1 MATIRELRA
10 LFTAEAKGINK
21 AFKSI
26 QQQSAQLGP
35 ATQRTTD
42 QVNRN
47 YESVVQQVNEL
58 QRVMDATDGSESFNE
73 LNQAAER
80 AQREIAE
87 TGQVSTAAMEELE
100 RAVQSG
106 SRRLDGLG
114 DDARSSFEEVE
125 RAVREASDQIEDIG
139 SGGLDELSE
148 SADNANESLDNIG
161 GSGGSM
167 AGIIASAGLLGPV
180 GVAIGTIATGLLGA
194 VIAGDKLQGSLNRLQ
209 AQTGASTEEM
219 EGMEASIRNIYGNNY
234 GEGFED
240 IAESMAL
247 VRQNTNLSGD
257 ALETMTTDALTLRD
271 TFDYDVGESVKAAS
285 TLMKNFGIT
294 GTEAYELIAEGSQ
307 KGLNYADDLM
317 DTIGE
322 YSVYY
327 EAAGF
332 SAEEMFSMFKNAQE
346 TGAFNLDYAADAF
359 KEFGIIMTEEG
370 EGATDVLSSIGLP
383 AAQLQKDFA
392 AGGDKAKAAFQTI
405 AEKLGT
411 IKDPLDRNAAGVA
424 LFGTKFED
432 LGAEAVIAMSQTT
445 GAITGTSGAMEQIN
459 AVRYDTIME
468 TIAGLGRAFVADIL
482 LPLQDRVMPTVNKF
496 ADMIFTAA
504 GALRAFLSGDESVE
518 DVLMSYGLDPANFQ
532 AVIVAIN
539 TMQEVFSRL
548 RENALPVLKE
558 VGSAILNGLVK
569 VWTFVQPALS
579 MAVSFIGAQVAKIA
593 QFWNENGSQIMAAV
607 QKAFSFIQSIIA
619 FVMPAVLFIIK
630 TVWGNIK
637 GVITGALDVIM
648 GVVKIF
654 TGLFTGD
661 FAKMWE
667 GVKQAFSGAI
677 TFIWNYLQLM
687 FIGRILKA
695 AGVFFAAFRGG
706 VTALWTAVKAAF
718 AGNIAAVL
726 SNARTGFA
734 AIWGVVRG
742 IFTNI
747 VNFIRVTWQSA
758 KSITSGAI
766 NFVKNLFTTGF
777 STMYR
782 TVSSGLGNILSKFR
796 NIFTSIRDFVSQR
809 FGDIVNAAKA
819 LPGRIGTGI
828 GNMAS
833 KVKAGVTSVINMLAT
848 TLGKGVNGVIG
859 GVNWVLGKIGVD
871 SKVPK
876 WDVPQYAQGTKKP
889 HPGGLAMVN
898 DGRGSNS
905 GEELIVP
912 KKGDPYMLK
921 GKNVVTNIE
930 EGAHVLSAANT
941 KRFLQNIPA
950 YKDGKGW
957 LNQAWGAAKD
967 FGGRVVSGVKG
978 GYNKAK
984 DWAGDALDY
993 VKNPSKLLDI
1003 ALDLLGIKRP
1013 SGNEFVPAMARG
1025 GFNQVKDGASG
1036 YIKGFLKKAKEAVQS
1051 SGITVTGGNG
1061 GGFGSPYR
1069 LTSRPGPRNTGIPG
1083 ASTMHKGWDWAA
1095 PTGTPIPSV
1104 TDGVTSRNS
1113 WHPLSGN
1120 FVEIT
1125 APDGKVHRYQHNSK
1139 NLVNVGDKV
1148 RKGQTIALVGATG
1161 VGSGSHL
1168 HYEVKKYADGG
1179 IVTQEQLAF
1188 VADGGFAES
1197 IISHDPSKRTSQRKI
1212 WEETGRQLGVDLQGQ
1227 LNKEMLQVL
1236 ERIAQGVQ
1244 TERDI
1249 QLVMNERIIGQL
1261 VEKHVTEQRKLE
1273 DKRSR
1278 DFKGATVR

>member
-21 AFKSI
+21 AFQSI
-26 QQQSAQLGP
+26 EQQAGRLGP

-47 YESVVQQVNEL
+47 YEAVMTSVREL
-58 QRVMDATDGSESFNE
+58 GRVMESTDGSESFDE

-80 AQREIAE
+80 AQREITE
-87 TGQVSTAAMEELE
+87 TGDVSREAMEELE

-106 SRRLDGLG
+106 SRRLEGLG
-114 DDARSSFEEVE
+114 DDARSSFSEVE
-125 RAVREASDQIEDIG
+125 RAVQQASDQIEDIG
-139 SGGLDELSE
+139 SGGLDDLAD

-194 VIAGDKLQGSLNRLQ
+194 VVAGDKLQGSLNKLQ
-209 AQTGASTEEM
+209 AQTGASAEEM
-219 EGMEASIRNIYGNNY
+219 VGMEESIRNIYGNNF

-240 IAESMAL
+240 IADSMAL

-257 ALETMTTDALTLRD
+257 ALESMTTDALTLRD
-271 TFDYDVGESVKAAS
+271 TFDYDVAESVKAAS

-294 GTEAYELIAEGSQ
+294 SEEAYELIAEGSQ

-392 AGGDKAKAAFQTI
+392 AGGDTAKAAFQTI
-405 AEKLGT
+405 AEKLGS

-445 GAITGTSGAMEQIN
+445 NAITGTSGAMDQIN
-459 AVRYDTIME
+459 AVRYDTIGE
-468 TIAGLGRAFVADIL
+468 TITGLGRAFVTDIL
-482 LPLQDRVMPTVNKF
+482 LPIQDRVMPTINKF
-496 ADMIFTAA
+496 ADMILTA
-504 GALRAFLSGDESVE
+504 GDALRAFLAGDETVE
-518 DVLMSYGLDPANFQ
+518 DVLMSYGLDPQNFQ
-532 AVIVAIN
+532 AVITAIK

-579 MAVSFIGAQVAKIA
+579 AAVSFIGVQVGKIA
-593 QFWNENGSQIMAAV
+593 AFWNENGAQIMQAV
-607 QKAFSFIQSIIA
+607 KKAFDFIQAIIS
-619 FVMPAVLFIIK
+619 FVMPVVLLIIK

-648 GVVKIF
+648 GVVKVF

-661 FAKMWE
+661 FKKMWE
-667 GVKQAFSGAI
+667 GVKQIFSGAI
-677 TFIWNYLQLM
+677 TFVWNYIQLM

-695 AGVFFAAFRGG
+695 AAGFYALFRTGVAS
-706 VTALWTAVKAAF
+706 LWTAVKALF
-718 AGNIAAVL
+718 AGNISAVL
-726 SNARTGFA
+726 SNARTGFNL
-734 AIWGVVRG
+734 IWGVVKSV
-742 IFTNI
+742 FTNI
-747 VNFIRVTWQSA
+747 VNFIRNTWSSA
-758 KSITSGAI
+758 KTITSGAI
-766 NFVKNLFTTGF
+766 NFVKGLFTTGF

-796 NIFTSIRDFVSQR
+796 NIFTTIRDFVSQR

-819 LPGRIGTGI
+819 LPGKIGQGI
-828 GNMAS
+828 GSMAS
-833 KVKAGVTSVINMLAT
+833 KVKSGVTSVINALAR

-871 SKVPK
+871 SRVPK
-876 WDVPQYAQGTKKP
+876 WDVPAYAQGTKS
-889 HPGGLAMVN
+889 HPGGPALIN
-898 DGRGSNS
+898 DGTGTNS
-905 GEELIVP
+905 GGELVIT
-912 KKGDPYMLK
+912 KDGSAHMFK
-921 GKNVVTNIE
+921 GKNVVANLP
-930 EGAHVLSAANT
+930 EGSQVLSAANT
-941 KRFLQNIPA
+941 KKFLQSLPA
-950 YKDGKGW
+950 YADGKGL
-957 LNQAWGAAKD
+957 LNKAWGAVKD
-967 FGGRVVSGVKG
+967 FGGRVGSGIK
-978 GYNKAK
+978 KAK
-984 DWAGDALDY
+984 DWAGDAMDY

-1003 ALDLLGIKRP
+1003 ALDFLGIKRP
-1013 SGNEFVPAMARG
+1013 SGSEFIPAMARG
-1025 GFNQVKDGASG
+1025 GFNQVKEGAVD
-1036 YIKGFLKKAKEAVQS
+1036 YVKGMLKKAETKLSA
-1051 SGITVTGGNG
+1051 SGISVTGGNG
-1061 GGFGSPYR
+1061 GGFGAPYR

-1083 ASTMHKGWDWAA
+1083 ASRYHKGWDWAA
-1095 PTGTPIPSV
+1095 PVGTPIPSV
-1104 TDGVTSRNS
+1104 TDGVTTRNG

-1120 FVEIT
+1120 FVEVK
-1125 APDGKVHRYQHNSK
+1125 DGSGIVHRYQHNSK

-1161 VGSGSHL
+1161 VGSGPHL

-1227 LNKEMLQVL
+1227 LNREMLDVL
-1236 ERIAQGVQ
+1236 QRIADGVQ
-1244 TERDI
+1244 SDRDI
-1249 QLVMNERIIGQL
+1249 QMVMNERIIGQL
-1261 VEKHVTEQRKLE
+1261 VEKHVTEQRRLE

-1278 DFKGATVR
+1278 DFKGATR